1 MTGGNEMASPAWL
14 RRLEQASGR
23 ALGGNDIGE
32 NTCVT
37 GQAVQRAT
45 NPLLW
50 TPLVAP
56 SLSDFEAL
64 AQESFGRLPA
74 NFRELCARLV
84 IRIEDFPANE
94 VLDELGAKSEF
105 DILGLFRG
113 TGLPYR
119 HTADDT
125 SNTVFLYRRPIL
137 DYWAEHPEPLGA
149 VVMHVLVHHI
159 ANHFGLSNEDIAAI
173 EADPS

>member
-1 MTGGNEMASPAWL
+1 MS
-14 RRLEQASGR
+14 
-23 ALGGNDIGE
+23 
-32 NTCVT
+32 
-37 GQAVQRAT
+37 

-50 TPLVAP
+50 VPLVAP

-74 NFRELCARLV
+74 NYRKLCDGLV
-84 IRIEDFPANE
+84 IRIEDFPTNE

-113 TGLPYR
+113 TALPYR
-119 HTADDT
+119 HTADQT
-125 SNTVFLYRRPIL
+125 PNTVFLYRRPIL

-149 VVMHVLVHHI
+149 LVMHVLVHHI
-159 ANHFGLSNEDIAAI
+159 GNHFGLSNEDIAEI
-173 EADPS
+173 EADRS